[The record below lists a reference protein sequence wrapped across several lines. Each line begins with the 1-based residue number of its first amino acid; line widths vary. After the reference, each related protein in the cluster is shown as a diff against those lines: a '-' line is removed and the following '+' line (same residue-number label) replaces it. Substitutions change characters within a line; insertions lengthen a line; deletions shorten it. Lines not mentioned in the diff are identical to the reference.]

1 MRIPSMATGWL
12 LSDSESLT
20 DWLELVHG
28 DDHPA
33 ANIAGFRRAPGA
45 GFWSPDRMHFQAR
58 EEPISSL
65 SAHPAPAGTLT
76 TAGRCTTP
84 GAAAFVSGRS
94 GSRRGSGRNLLAS

>member
-45 GFWSPDRMHFQAR
+45 GFWSPDRMHFQAER
-58 EEPISSL
+58 NRSPRSQPI
-65 SAHPAPAGTLT
+65 
-76 TAGRCTTP
+76 
-84 GAAAFVSGRS
+84 
-94 GSRRGSGRNLLAS
+94 RRPPER